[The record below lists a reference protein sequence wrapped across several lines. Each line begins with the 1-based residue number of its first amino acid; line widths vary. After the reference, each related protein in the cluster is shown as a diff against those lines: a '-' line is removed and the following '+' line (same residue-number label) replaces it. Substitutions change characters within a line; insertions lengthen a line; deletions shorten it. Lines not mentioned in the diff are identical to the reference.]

1 MRVLRAIALLG
12 CSALGGCAVAAKID
26 ARNDYQASAAHKS
39 CLASNPATPLNCEGL
54 RLALEADERKYTNLS
69 AGMNPGSQSSRN
81 VTILNR

>member
-12 CSALGGCAVAAKID
+12 CSALGCAVAAKID
-26 ARNDYQASAAHKS
+26 ARNDFQASAAQYKS

-54 RLALEADERKYTNLS
+54 RLALEDDERRYGNLS
-69 AGMNPGSQSSRN
+69 AGMNPGSQSTRN